1 MKVLVVNCGS
11 SSIKYQLRQMPENR
25 TVAGGVV
32 ERIGEPGSSL
42 THQWADRVP
51 ERREMAVADH
61 VEGMARLLEALHAA
75 GPDGTTTAE
84 EIYAVGHRVVHG
96 GEEFTG
102 AVPIDKAVIAS
113 IERFSDL
120 APLHNPPNL
129 VGIRAATQALP
140 DARQVACF
148 DTAFHMTLPQVA
160 YMYALPYELYE
171 KYGIRRYGFH
181 GTSHRYVTARAAA
194 FLGKQESELNAIT
207 CHLGNGCSMTAV
219 ENGRS
224 VDTSMGLTPLE
235 GLVMGTRTGDF
246 DPAILFYL
254 SDHGYDIASL
264 NQLCNKQSG
273 LIGISGQSN
282 DMRTLYE
289 SASQDDAR
297 SQLAI
302 DMFCYRIKKYVGAY
316 LAVLGRVDAV
326 VFTGGIGENAVDVR
340 AKVCQGLDQLGI
352 TIDPERNH
360 ACVGKEAAITTPASR
375 VAALVIP
382 TDEEG
387 EIATETYQIL
397 CPE

>member
-1 MKVLVVNCGS
+1 M
-11 SSIKYQLRQMPENR
+11 
-25 TVAGGVV
+25 

-42 THQWADRVP
+42 THQWSDRAP
-51 ERREMAVADH
+51 ERRAMAVADH

-75 GPDGTTTAE
+75 GPDGTTTPE

-140 DARQVACF
+140 EAQQVACF

-194 FLGKQESELNAIT
+194 FLGKKESELNVIT

-340 AKVCQGLDQLGI
+340 AKVCQGLDPLGI
-352 TIDPERNH
+352 AIDPERNRQS
-360 ACVGKEAAITTPASR
+360 VGKEAAITTPASR
-375 VAALVIP
+375 IAALVIP

-387 EIATETYQIL
+387 EIAAETYQIVS
-397 CPE
+397 PD